1 MRRIGSLVGLLVL
14 LGGCSSAAE
23 PGATHTGTTASALAG
38 GDEDDTVQYTAAQL
52 LALNVRPLVIGH
64 EGAGENFG
72 SDPSKPIND
81 TVDSVTL
88 AYEQG
93 ASVVEVDAEIT
104 KDGQVVAYHD
114 FDFLPDDTCINSYT
128 LAELQAK
135 VPYIPTLDSVLKV
148 ARQFNH
154 TSKTL
159 SGIMVV
165 EMKTRSPLCDPND
178 VQEQPFVSA
187 IVDVIHKTRMD
198 DAVILDGF
206 SPALD
211 YLAKQMAPNIPRELD
226 LDLLQLLTPAQV
238 TAATGLPVTLIQKQ
252 DSLGLQWADLG
263 VVYRLPG
270 YTSVQQFFQTAFVVG
285 ASIIDG
291 EQDFIVT
298 SEQQQPGSVAQFVGA
313 AHAFGLKA
321 FADPAKNVQQFGY
334 YASFGFD
341 GAYCDDIPASLTLQ
355 PPL

>member
-14 LGGCSSAAE
+14 LGGCSSSA
-23 PGATHTGTTASALAG
+23 GAPPTGTTSSALAG

-52 LALNVRPLVIGH
+52 LALNVHPLVIGH

-72 SDPSKPIND
+72 TDPTKPIND

-93 ASVVEVDAEIT
+93 ASVVEVDAELT

-114 FDFLPDDTCINSYT
+114 FDFLPDYTCINSYT

-148 ARQFNH
+148 ARRFNH

-178 VQEQPFVSA
+178 VEERPFVSA
-187 IVDVIHKTRMD
+187 VVDVIHKTRMD
-198 DAVILDGF
+198 AAVILDGF

-211 YLAKQMAPNIPRELD
+211 YLAQQMAPGIPRELD

-238 TAATGLPVTLIQKQ
+238 TAATGLTVTPIQKQ
-252 DSLGLQWADLG
+252 LNLGLQWADVG
-263 VVYRLPG
+263 VIYRLPG
-270 YTSVQQFFQTAFVVG
+270 YTSVQQFFQTAVVVG

-298 SEQQQPGSVAQFVGA
+298 SEQQQPGSVAQFVGV
-313 AHAFGLKA
+313 AHALGFKA

-341 GAYCDDIPASLTLQ
+341 GAYCDDIPSSLALQ